1 MENLKTITETK
12 VYRKENWYRPLF
24 IDIGDNCYELDNI
37 HIYNENGILLSVGR
51 GYFDNDTSITVKGE
65 ILRKLKTN
73 FTCKQHYIVKSKDTL
88 LGDIKYELYLYKEKV
103 DFKFVR
109 VYKQYDYILAEYNVN
124 GGEFSS
130 FIKNIG
136 ETKSNIKLR
145 LEKEIKKIN
154 TTYDY
159 PLDIVELDN
168 TLTEIQTLN
177 SDLIKEK
184 QRIENYK
191 VVEKDWEKYIIR

>member
-1 MENLKTITETK
+1 MEDLK
-12 VYRKENWYRPLF
+12 KE
-24 IDIGDNCYELDNI
+24 
-37 HIYNENGILLSVGR
+37 
-51 GYFDNDTSITVKGE
+51 K
-65 ILRKLKTN
+65 
-73 FTCKQHYIVKSKDTL
+73 VKSKFKIKKL
-88 LGDIKYELYLYKEKV
+88 LLVLAIAIFIVAMTIIIIIGLNKKYKNV
-103 DFKFVR
+103 NMC
-109 VYKQYDYILAEYNVN
+109 IMEYNVN